1 MTRLCLIGY
10 LLINAVSFTV
20 FGLDKLLA
28 IRHRRRIP
36 EATLLMLALLFGAA
50 GELLAMVFF
59 RHKTLHKKF
68 YIGLPLILVLQI
80 AAVIYFGLLR

>member
-36 EATLLMLALLFGAA
+36 EATLLMLALDRKS
-50 GELLAMVFF
+50 V
-59 RHKTLHKKF
+59 
-68 YIGLPLILVLQI
+68 V
-80 AAVIYFGLLR
+80 

>member
-20 FGLDKLLA
+20 LGLDKLFA

-36 EATLLMLALLFGAA
+36 EATLLALALLFGAA
-50 GELLAMVFF
+50 GELLAMVVF

-68 YIGLPLILVLQI
+68 YLGLPLILILQI
-80 AAVIYFGLLR
+80 AAVIYLGSLA

>member
-10 LLINAVSFTV
+10 LLINAASFAI
-20 FGLDKLLA
+20 FGLDKLFA

-36 EATLLMLALLFGAA
+36 EATLLALALLFGAA
-50 GELLAMVFF
+50 GELLAMVLF

-68 YIGLPLILVLQI
+68 CLGLPLILVLQI
-80 AAVIYFGLLR
+80 AAVIYLGLLR

>member
-10 LLINAVSFTV
+10 LLINVVSFTV
-20 FGLDKLLA
+20 FGMDKLLA

-36 EATLLMLALLFGAA
+36 EATLLGLALLFGAA
-50 GELLAMVFF
+50 GELVSMLVF

-68 YIGLPLILVLQI
+68 SLGLPLILILQI
-80 AAVIYFGLLR
+80 VAVIYLGSLK